1 MLCLRYIA
9 QNPIGLPIVWEFI
22 REEWPYLV
30 ERFSL
35 NDRYLGRMPKY
46 ISYTFSSQL
55 RLDELLAFFKKYPEA
70 GAGKFIL
77 NYVRFLSPHFYM
89 LTVLLIYSKA
99 ISVLKRLFFFVNN
112 LKKLLSNWFIQFHES
127 ELNNHGILKLRQLQF
142 IAEN

>member
-1 MLCLRYIA
+1 MKNLNLNSVYRLAKNETIVRGQDYMLCLRYIA

-70 GAGKFIL
+70 GAGMSALKIKSLYSHTLMVSPSL
-77 NYVRFLSPHFYM
+77 NS
-89 LTVLLIYSKA
+89 
-99 ISVLKRLFFFVNN
+99 
-112 LKKLLSNWFIQFHES
+112 
-127 ELNNHGILKLRQLQF
+127 
-142 IAEN
+142 

>member
-127 ELNNHGILKLRQLQF
+127 ELNNHGILKLRQL
-142 IAEN
+142 

>member
-77 NYVRFLSPHFYM
+77 NYVRFLNPHFYM

-99 ISVLKRLFFFVNN
+99 ISVLKPLFFFVNN
-112 LKKLLSNWFIQFHES
+112 LKKLLSM
-127 ELNNHGILKLRQLQF
+127 
-142 IAEN
+142 

>member
-70 GAGKFIL
+70 GAGKLIL
-77 NYVRFLSPHFYM
+77 NYVRLLRLCQPFKDKKPAFLHARG
-89 LTVLLIYSKA
+89 L
-99 ISVLKRLFFFVNN
+99 N
-112 LKKLLSNWFIQFHES
+112 LANL
-127 ELNNHGILKLRQLQF
+127 
-142 IAEN
+142 

>member
-1 MLCLRYIA
+1 MGKTCFISYVQILVIPWKSGLKNPVRYNIKNPNLNSVDRLAKNETIVRGQDYMLCLRYIA

-70 GAGKFIL
+70 GAGKLIL
-77 NYVRFLSPHFYM
+77 NYVR
-89 LTVLLIYSKA
+89 LL
-99 ISVLKRLFFFVNN
+99 RLC
-112 LKKLLSNWFIQFHES
+112 QP
-127 ELNNHGILKLRQLQF
+127 
-142 IAEN
+142 

>member
-70 GAGKFIL
+70 GAGIIKPYSCSFFETVSALKIK
-77 NYVRFLSPHFYM
+77 SPHFYM
-89 LTVLLIYSKA
+89 FKDVILLIYCKT
-99 ISVLKRLFFFVNN
+99 ISVLKTLFVFVKRFE
-112 LKKLLSNWFIQFHES
+112 KKTITLTCLI
-127 ELNNHGILKLRQLQF
+127 I
-142 IAEN
+142 